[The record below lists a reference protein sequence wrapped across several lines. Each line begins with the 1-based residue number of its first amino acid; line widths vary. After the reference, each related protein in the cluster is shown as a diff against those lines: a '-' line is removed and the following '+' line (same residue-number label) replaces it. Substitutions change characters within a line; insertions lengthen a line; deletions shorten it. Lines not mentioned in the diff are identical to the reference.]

1 MIGIYSL
8 RESLCG
14 DKISQDNSIRVKD
27 NLTRAKGKDIKDR
40 DKDIRVKVTGDKV
53 IKVQDIKVKD
63 KDISD
68 IKVMVVTDIKDD
80 SKGTLK
86 VKVTVREVWEI
97 IHSINQT
104 KVGEV
109 EDISKCQI
117 GRTNSVPL
125 SLQSILKM
133 VVASVE
139 DQVCS

>member
-97 IHSINQT
+97 IQSINQT